1 MHVLSSARSVRCN
14 AFGSKDVRYN
24 NKKIGP
30 RCADRTVSH
39 HTNLVDKLNKM
50 NTRLTQ
56 SRQTFETGRIQSLT
70 DIVNTIA
77 ELSRQEMLLVHTVF
91 DECVNIT
98 FYTDKD
104 VHVSSTSTSSDS
116 TECDTSN

>member
-1 MHVLSSARSVRCN
+1 MHGLSSARSVSCN

-30 RCADRTVSH
+30 RCTDRTVNH
-39 HTNLVDKLNKM
+39 HTNLVDKMNKI
-50 NTRLTQ
+50 NTRLNQ
-56 SRQTFETGRIQSLT
+56 SRQTFETGRIQTIT

-77 ELSRQEMLLVHTVF
+77 DISRQEMLLVHTVF
-91 DECVNIT
+91 EECVNIT
-98 FYTDKD
+98 FDTDKD
-104 VHVSSTSTSSDS
+104 VYVSSTSTSSDS